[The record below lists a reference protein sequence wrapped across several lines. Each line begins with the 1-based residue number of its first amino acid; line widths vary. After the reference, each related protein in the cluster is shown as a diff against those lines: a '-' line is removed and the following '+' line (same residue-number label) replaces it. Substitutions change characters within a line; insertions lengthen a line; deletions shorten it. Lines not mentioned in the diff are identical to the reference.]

1 MAGGPPPSLRQRLSF
16 LLGKL
21 YLDALDLEGVDLARL
36 GLNVKQHAAL
46 TLLTDEGSMTQQ
58 ELGQRLGIDRTT
70 IVAVVDVLEKAEFVR
85 RDRSPADRRAYLL
98 TLTPEGEQVQ
108 QHGARLIDTARRRL
122 LAALD
127 DADQRALVAL
137 LAKAVYGD

>member
-1 MAGGPPPSLRQRLSF
+1 MAGGLPPSLRQRLSF

-21 YLDALDLEGVDLARL
+21 YMDALDLEAEDLGRL

-46 TLLTDEGSMTQQ
+46 TLLTDEGAMTQQ

-70 IVAVVDVLEKAEFVR
+70 IVAVVDVLEEAAFVR
-85 RDRSPADRRAYLL
+85 RERSPVDRRAYLL
-98 TLTPEGEQVQ
+98 TLTPDGEQVQ
-108 QHGARLIDTARRRL
+108 QRGTRLIDTARRRL

-127 DADQRALVAL
+127 ESDQRALVDL

>member
-1 MAGGPPPSLRQRLSF
+1 MAGVLPFSLRQRLSF

-21 YLDALDLEGVDLARL
+21 YMGALDLETEDLGRL

-46 TLLTDEGSMTQQ
+46 TLLAAEGAMTQQ

-70 IVAVVDVLEKAEFVR
+70 IVAVVDGLERADFVR
-85 RDRSPADRRAYLL
+85 RERSPADRRAYLL
-98 TLTPEGEQVQ
+98 TLTPEGEQAQ
-108 QHGARLIDTARRRL
+108 RHGTRLVDTARRRL

-127 DADQRALVAL
+127 ESDQRVLVDL
-137 LAKAVYGD
+137 LTKAVYGD